1 LKQDQRLAGVRLAV
15 APRQTQMVFLVHTQP
30 GRRID
35 AADRLMAHARVHRV
49 YLTTGGYDLMVFAA
63 FDSDGDAL
71 DFLVHELEA
80 ASDVAAVQAGHVLK
94 QLDPTDPRGLPTG
107 RLHAA
112 SGPEAALRNFLLRS
126 ASAGDVGA
134 VIALACNIA
143 TWGFGIEDAAVY
155 LNDSDAS
162 CATIF
167 GARPG
172 LAADLDR
179 DIQAALR
186 GSDQRRLQN
195 FQRLMAGHVHV
206 YVEDTAT
213 DPVLDGLNEVFQ
225 RARVRSMLYLP
236 LLSGEQLTGVLM
248 FYSTM
253 PRVYADDELVL
264 AQAYADQ
271 LAIAITRGRAR
282 TTAPGGTA
290 PD

>member
-1 LKQDQRLAGVRLAV
+1 
-15 APRQTQMVFLVHTQP
+15 
-30 GRRID
+30 
-35 AADRLMAHARVHRV
+35 
-49 YLTTGGYDLMVFAA
+49 
-63 FDSDGDAL
+63 
-71 DFLVHELEA
+71 
-80 ASDVAAVQAGHVLK
+80 
-94 QLDPTDPRGLPTG
+94 
-107 RLHAA
+107 
-112 SGPEAALRNFLLRS
+112 
-126 ASAGDVGA
+126 
-134 VIALACNIA
+134 
-143 TWGFGIEDAAVY
+143 
-155 LNDSDAS
+155 
-162 CATIF
+162 
-167 GARPG
+167 
-172 LAADLDR
+172 
-179 DIQAALR
+179 
-186 GSDQRRLQN
+186 
-195 FQRLMAGHVHV
+195 V